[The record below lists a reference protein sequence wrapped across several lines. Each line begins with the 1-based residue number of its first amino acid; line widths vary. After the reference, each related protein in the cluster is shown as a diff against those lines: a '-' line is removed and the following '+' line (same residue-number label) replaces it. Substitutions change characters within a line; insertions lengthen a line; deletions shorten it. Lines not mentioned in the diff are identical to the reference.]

1 MPEAV
6 HQMADEVRRISVGLL
21 RCAGVWRD
29 EAELHERI
37 HRALDELGPV
47 EREVRLDAH
56 DRIDFLTASGIGVE
70 VKVDGSLS
78 EVTRQLHR
86 YAQHDRIRA
95 LVLATTKA
103 KHIPVPRELSGKPV
117 CVVHMTG
124 GAW

>member
-1 MPEAV
+1 MIEQVIHALHVPLRWTSEADL
-6 HQMADEVRRISVGLL
+6 QRQIGARL
-21 RCAGVWRD
+21 
-29 EAELHERI
+29 ELTPQHV
-37 HRALDELGPV
+37 AA
-47 EREVRLDAH
+47 EVRLDAR
-56 DRIDFLTASGIGVE
+56 DRIDFLLEPSGIGVE